1 MSIMSEITVEHNI
14 SLAKLDALSVDMWPV
29 WTKEVSTFDWTYDQ
43 IEVCYILEGEAVVT
57 PKEGGDAVTIK
68 EGDYVSF
75 PKGLSCTWDVKSPIR
90 KHYNFK

>member
-1 MSIMSEITVEHNI
+1 MSEITVEHKI
-14 SLAKLDALSVDMWPV
+14 SLAKLDTLGVDVWPV

-57 PKEGGDAVTIK
+57 PKEGGKAVTIQ
-68 EGDYVSF
+68 EGDYVHF
-75 PKGLSCTWDVKSPIR
+75 PKGLSCTWEVKSPIT